1 MLPVLILKVTHM
13 SDVFDEQA
21 PQTLRHIRLDTL
33 VRLRWLAVLGQTA
46 AVLVVYD
53 GFDFDVPFWA
63 CLAVIAIYAAVNVAL
78 RIRFRWN
85 QRLEPH
91 QAAWLLALDII
102 ELAVLLYLTGG
113 LENPFSF
120 LLAGPVLISAAA
132 LPKQMTLI
140 LGGLVFICATI
151 LVLSHYP
158 LPWPEEEEH
167 LDIPRLYM
175 IGVWISLMLAI
186 GYISIY
192 AWQITEESRQLSDA
206 LAATELV
213 LAREHYLTQLD
224 GLAAAAAHELGTPL
238 STILVVARELER
250 QIEERQIEPDSRFA
264 DDIRLL
270 REQAQR
276 CRVILGKLTEL
287 PAPGEPFERMKLSA
301 LIEEVVAPNRGDG
314 VAIDVEMARDDP
326 REPVG
331 ARNPAVLYGLGNIL
345 ENAVDFARE
354 RVEVTATWMD
364 ENVVVE
370 VSDDGSGFPPEIID
384 RMGEPYVTSERGRR
398 MRGREMPGLGLGFFI
413 AKTLLARSGAKIS
426 LKNKQFPQR
435 GAIVRVRWKRD
446 DFERPLISHPPEDTT
461 SGIEAGG
468 RNGDLSETSQA
479 GAGAHLE
486 ASSQLLAGS
495 GSPGSG
501 SSGSDKSETPP
512 LAEIH

>member
-1 MLPVLILKVTHM
+1 M
-13 SDVFDEQA
+13 SDIFDEQT

-53 GFDFDVPFWA
+53 GFDFEVPFWA
-63 CLAVIAIYAAVNVAL
+63 CLGVIAIYASVNVAL
-78 RIRFRWN
+78 RLRFRWN

-91 QAAWLLALDII
+91 QAARLLALDII

-113 LENPFSF
+113 LQNPFSF

-132 LPKQMTLI
+132 LPKRMTLI

-151 LVLSHYP
+151 LVRFYYP
-158 LPWPEEEEH
+158 LPWPEEEPLE
-167 LDIPRLYM
+167 IPRLYM
-175 IGVWISLMLAI
+175 IGVWLSLVLAI

-250 QIEERQIEPDSRFA
+250 EVEPDSRFA

-301 LIEEVVAPNRGDG
+301 LIEEVVAPNRGAG
-314 VAIDVEMARDDP
+314 VAIEVEIARDDP
-326 REPVG
+326 TEPVG

-354 RVEVTATWMD
+354 RVEVKATWTDDDVM
-364 ENVVVE
+364 VE
-370 VSDDGSGFPPEIID
+370 VNDDGSGFPPEIID

-435 GAIVRVRWKRD
+435 GAIVRVRWNRA
-446 DFERPLISHPPEDTT
+446 DFERPLISLPPDDTIFAGEADG
-461 SGIEAGG
+461 SEAGESS
-468 RNGDLSETSQA
+468 NALSQPSI
-479 GAGAHLE
+479 
-486 ASSQLLAGS
+486 
-495 GSPGSG
+495 SPGSG
-501 SSGSDKSETPP
+501 DADKSEKPP